1 MSIEANLAI
10 TLQNRKAC
18 KKILDSLSL
27 EQINLIPAG
36 FNNNIL
42 WNCAH
47 IIAVQQMLTYGL
59 TNQSFVF
66 AKEFVFRFAP
76 GTKPDGLYTEPFV
89 SDIKAMLFSSFEQL
103 KTDMNTDRFSV
114 FNPFLTAL
122 KFEITDL
129 EKAVAFNQY
138 HEALHMGHILN
149 IRKFLSVS

>member
-18 KKILDSLSL
+18 KKILDSLSI
-27 EQINLIPAG
+27 EQINHIPSG
-36 FNNNIL
+36 FNNNFL

-59 TNQSFVF
+59 TNQSFTVG
-66 AKEFVFRFAP
+66 KEFVFRFSP
-76 GTKPDGLYTEPFV
+76 GTKPDDLYSESFV
-89 SDIKAMLFSSFEQL
+89 SDIKAMLFSSFDQL
-103 KTDMNTDRFSV
+103 QFDIQADRFKE

-122 KFEITDL
+122 KFEINDL

-149 IRKFLSVS
+149 IRKFL

>member
-18 KKILDSLSL
+18 KKILDSLSID
-27 EQINLIPAG
+27 QINQIPSG

-59 TNQSFVF
+59 INQAFTVD
-66 AKEFVFRFAP
+66 KTFVFRFSP
-76 GTKPDGLYTEPFV
+76 GTKPDGWYDEPFV
-89 SDIKAMLFSSFEQL
+89 NEVKALLFSTFEQL
-103 KTDMNTDRFSV
+103 REDIDTDIFQE

-122 KFEITDL
+122 KFEINDR

-149 IRKFLSVS
+149 IRKFL

>member
-1 MSIEANLAI
+1 MSIEVNLAI

-18 KKILDSLSL
+18 KKILDSLSID
-27 EQINLIPAG
+27 QINQIPAG

-59 TNQSFVF
+59 TNQPF
-66 AKEFVFRFAP
+66 AVDKSFVFRFSP
-76 GTKPDGLYTEPFV
+76 GTKPEGWYDEPFINEV
-89 SDIKAMLFSSFEQL
+89 KALLFSTFEQL
-103 KTDMNTDRFSV
+103 REDINSDVFQK

-122 KFEITDL
+122 KFEINDL

-138 HEALHMGHILN
+138 HEALHMGNILD
-149 IRKFLSVS
+149 IRKFL

>member
-18 KKILDSLSL
+18 KKILDSLSID
-27 EQINLIPAG
+27 QINQIPTG

-47 IIAVQQMLTYGL
+47 ILAVQQMLTYGL
-59 TNQSFVF
+59 INQTFTVDK
-66 AKEFVFRFAP
+66 AFVFRFSP
-76 GTKPDGLYTEPFV
+76 GTKPDGSYDEPFV
-89 SDIKAMLFSSFEQL
+89 NEVKALLFSTFEQL
-103 KTDMNTDRFSV
+103 REDINTEIFQE

-122 KFEITDL
+122 KFEINDRG
-129 EKAVAFNQY
+129 KAVAFNQY

-149 IRKFLSVS
+149 IRKFL

>member
-18 KKILDSLSL
+18 KKMLDSLSP
-27 EQINLIPAG
+27 EQINQIPAG

-47 IIAVQQMLTYGL
+47 IVAVQQMLTYGL
-59 TNQSFVF
+59 TNPSFAVP
-66 AKEFVFRFAP
+66 KEFVFRFSP
-76 GTKPDGLYTEPFV
+76 GTKPDGWFDDNFV
-89 SDIKAMLFSSFEQL
+89 QEIKSLLFSSFEQFQYDIAQN
-103 KTDMNTDRFSV
+103 KFDV
-114 FNPFLTAL
+114 FNPFMTAL
-122 KFEITDL
+122 KFEINDL

-149 IRKFLSVS
+149 LRKFL